1 MRLKRGQLLGEC
13 SAGRPALTS
22 CGVDL
27 GHREQGD
34 LNGLLEQQGPRGNLR
49 SKGKA
54 LPTFPPS
61 GRKLPRREPEAYRQR
76 VNCANISFPLRT

>member
-22 CGVDL
+22 CRVDL

-34 LNGLLEQQGPRGNLR
+34 LNGLLEQQDPWRQFE
-49 SKGKA
+49 SKGSSHLSSIGKKTSTERA
-54 LPTFPPS
+54 GSLPS
-61 GRKLPRREPEAYRQR
+61 E
-76 VNCANISFPLRT
+76 S